1 MARTRFK
8 TSRIVNS
15 PVVSFLTRIPK
26 EVVLIR
32 YNSWSGGS
40 LSVERLNFKRIARGC
55 NLDVYRG
62 AGCARRSPATSL
74 CPYPEIIC
82 SRNHRSCRTSST
94 SSPPSLFD
102 TWPELTSRIA
112 RSTEV
117 IFKLRSREHRASRT
131 PRDSTG
137 NVPLRIVLRR
147 NSKLLNGGAD
157 GYSRVRV
164 ESLLGLMFF
173 CLLKQKRC
181 GE

>member
-117 IFKLRSREHRASRT
+117 IFKLRSREHL
-131 PRDSTG
+131 
-137 NVPLRIVLRR
+137 V
-147 NSKLLNGGAD
+147 
-157 GYSRVRV
+157 
-164 ESLLGLMFF
+164 LLGILPGTFLF
-173 CLLKQKRC
+173 GSCC
-181 GE
+181 DATVNY

>member
-1 MARTRFK
+1 M
-8 TSRIVNS
+8 
-15 PVVSFLTRIPK
+15 
-26 EVVLIR
+26 
-32 YNSWSGGS
+32 
-40 LSVERLNFKRIARGC
+40 SVERLNFKRIARGC

-157 GYSRVRV
+157 GYSRIRV
-164 ESLLGLMFF
+164 ESLLGFMFF